1 MRAIQIDRFGGPT
14 VLEVREVPNPV
25 PAAGELLVRTTASSI
40 NPVDVKTR
48 SRVYETGIPPLP
60 MMLGWDLAGMV
71 ADRGTTVLRPGQ
83 RVIAMS
89 PQLAAGA
96 GTWADLVALPAGLV
110 APAPA
115 TVSLGEAATLP
126 LAGLTAWQ
134 ALDWLRL
141 GVGDRLLVTGGA
153 GASADSCSRS
163 PRTAELPWTPCSI
176 PAPTRRPLSSSG
188 HFLPAATG
196 GRVRYAQA
204 CAHRI
209 MAGRRRV
216 SDGAGRFATAISV
229 CEIRVHIGLIC
240 AGALAQPVRR
250 TTARNRRS
258 GWISQRTA
266 SESAHSLLSRAM
278 ASMSTVAGQ
287 ILMAVHSQGMLTAG
301 SRCRTPPAPDPA
313 RREPEPARRPPGA
326 GRSPRSRQGSRRL
339 LAPKALGRLR
349 RLRCRCS

>member
-1 MRAIQIDRFGGPT
+1 MPHTGGRRNNCPARRRISRGQDHLHPRVHRAPSTPRASCSAGSEPCHSRNCWEGLTVRAIQIDRFGGPT

-96 GTWADLVALPAGLV
+96 GTWADLVAFPAGLV

-258 GWISQRTA
+258 EIV
-266 SESAHSLLSRAM
+266 RAKDNV
-278 ASMSTVAGQ
+278 SDYG
-287 ILMAVHSQGMLTAG
+287 
-301 SRCRTPPAPDPA
+301 
-313 RREPEPARRPPGA
+313 GA
-326 GRSPRSRQGSRRL
+326 
-339 LAPKALGRLR
+339 
-349 RLRCRCS
+349 